1 MLLLHDVTDTS
12 WSGAR
17 QSFIQDIA
25 LLTDTH
31 FQGCCI
37 QEAWGPALQSLWE
50 DKMASPS
57 CQDWLFSQLS
67 RMLTSR

>member
-12 WSGAR
+12 WMEAR
-17 QSFIQDIA
+17 QSFIKDIA

-31 FQGCCI
+31 FQRCSI
-37 QEAWGPALQSLWE
+37 QEAWGPALQSLRE

-57 CQDWLFSQLS
+57 CQAWLFSQLS
-67 RMLTSR
+67 RMLSSR